1 MSRRHAGRPRAA
13 DSAVAVLA
21 EGDCRGC
28 PLSRAHRHPASEIP
42 VDPGRARNG
51 HHGRRERGGPR
62 EATARGVG
70 RTRQRARRRGR
81 AGTPCSA
88 LRRDRRTGP
97 VRGAPRRGR
106 RYRKAPRAPGPR
118 RRSRR
123 GRRPR
128 RHLRRGWRM
137 RQGTQTRREGTA
149 EATLTSGYRSRESST
164 DGMPAVGR
172 VEITSRGRFPPAA
185 GTGDLTSHGTVQAVP
200 EPTSR
205 PHRLRRTLPICR

>member
-13 DSAVAVLA
+13 DSAVAVVA
-21 EGDCRGC
+21 EGDFRGC
-28 PLSRAHRHPASEIP
+28 SLSRAHRHPASEIP

-62 EATARGVG
+62 EATAPGVG

-97 VRGAPRRGR
+97 VPGAPRRGR
-106 RYRKAPRAPGPR
+106 RYRKAPRAPGL

-137 RQGTQTRREGTA
+137 RQGTQPRREGTA
-149 EATLTSGYRSRESST
+149 EAHIGVPHQRNEHRRH
-164 DGMPAVGR
+164 ACAGR